1 MDFATQPVSVR
12 RAGPSLPMALCPA
25 FVPCDGAE
33 VSCYRATLK
42 TMLDDLFHVAIAFE
56 PRPRRR
62 PSPGWG
68 AISVPTESQ
77 LSFDTEGWALLSIRL
92 QLQPPAM
99 NCDPDI
105 EACRAAPE
113 IPLHARLARTPD
125 RQRLAVEWR
134 LPEPCHPL
142 LRPDRASGAVT
153 SNPGCEFLTLVIPAS
168 LPAACASVAEPA
180 PAAEPPAACAS
191 VAEPAPAA
199 EPPTPGRDPHPDA
212 GRPPAAERFFIITDT
227 WVASRARF
235 SLRGDRHLPTIRIV
249 ARWLAAF
256 GFDIGQ
262 RVRVQAEQG
271 RLVLT
276 PIAATT
282 EPGRIVRS
290 LDHPAAPPLAPS
302 EP

>member
-1 MDFATQPVSVR
+1 MDFATQPLSVR

-25 FVPCDGAE
+25 VAPRDGAE
-33 VSCYRATLK
+33 LSCYRATLK
-42 TMLDDLFHVAIAFE
+42 TMLDDLFHIAIAFE

-77 LSFDTEGWALLSIRL
+77 LRFDPEGWALLSIRL

-125 RQRLAVEWR
+125 CQRLAVEWR
-134 LPEPCHPL
+134 LPESCHPL
-142 LRPDRASGAVT
+142 LRPDRTSGAVT
-153 SNPGCEFLTLVIPAS
+153 SHPGCEFLTLVIPAA

-180 PAAEPPAACAS
+180 PAAEPPI
-191 VAEPAPAA
+191 
-199 EPPTPGRDPHPDA
+199 PGRDPHPDS
-212 GRPPAAERFFIITDT
+212 GRPPAAERFFTITDT

-235 SLRGDRHLPTIRIV
+235 SLRQDRHLPTIRIV

-271 RLVLT
+271 SLILT
-276 PIAATT
+276 PVAVAA
-282 EPGRIVRS
+282 EPERIVRS
-290 LDHPAAPPLAPS
+290 LDHPAAPPLALS

>member
-1 MDFATQPVSVR
+1 MDFAKQPLSVR

-25 FVPCDGAE
+25 VAPRDGAE
-33 VSCYRATLK
+33 LSCYRATLK

-77 LSFDTEGWALLSIRL
+77 LRFDPEGWALLSIRL

-113 IPLHARLARTPD
+113 IPLHARIARTPD
-125 RQRLAVEWR
+125 CQRLAVEWR

-180 PAAEPPAACAS
+180 PAAEPPI
-191 VAEPAPAA
+191 
-199 EPPTPGRDPHPDA
+199 PGRDPHPDS
-212 GRPPAAERFFIITDT
+212 GRPPAAERFFTITDT

-235 SLRGDRHLPTIRIV
+235 SLRQDRHLPTIRIV

-271 RLVLT
+271 RLILT
-276 PIAATT
+276 PVAVAA

-290 LDHPAAPPLAPS
+290 LDHPAAPPPPS
-302 EP
+302 DPCGEAARP